1 MTARRSRRR
10 GLSTVGGS
18 PWAVMLRHGLIAGAV
33 ACLVLVV
40 AAAISSGGGAAASA
54 ATASAVVA
62 VPFGLSGLALWWA
75 SRLSAYAPPLVML
88 FAYLV
93 LVLVGA
99 MLMASVQ
106 APGWLRP
113 HWLMAAAAVAV
124 AAWLAGMATGLRR
137 ARMPVYDVAMPGDHD
152 TERTS

>member
-1 MTARRSRRR
+1 MSARRARRR
-10 GLSTVGGS
+10 SLSTVGGS
-18 PWAVMLRHGLIAGAV
+18 PWWVMLRHGLIAGAA
-33 ACLVLVV
+33 ACLVLVI
-40 AAAISSGGGAAASA
+40 AAAIASGGAAAASA

-62 VPFGLSGLALWWA
+62 VPFALSGLALWWA
-75 SRLSAYAPPLVML
+75 SGLSAYAPALVML

-99 MLMASVQ
+99 MLMAALD

-124 AAWLAGMATGLRR
+124 GAWLGGMATGLRR
-137 ARMPVYDVAMPGDHD
+137 ARMPIYDVAMPDRD
-152 TERTS
+152 SQRS